1 MGRNKEVKFG
11 KSMAEWKRSE
21 GNSSRKLANPNAG
34 FGIPEEYGG
43 RIGHSLQKTRKI
55 YRQTGLVSQL
65 DAGKVKGEAGGE
77 GVRQGHKGEPQA
89 GVKGKA
95 DG

>member
-1 MGRNKEVKFG
+1 MYKGLRLRGWQSKNAPKEIPG
-11 KSMAEWKRSE
+11 
-21 GNSSRKLANPNAG
+21 GNWQIQTQDSG
-34 FGIPEEYGG
+34 FPEEYGG

-55 YRQTGLVSQL
+55 YRQTELVSQL

-77 GVRQGHKGEPQA
+77 GVQQGHKGEPQA